1 MTVAPPEPND
11 EPDKTLDYGT
21 DALAVPGARPTF
33 EKLVRTYFWTIFKN
47 VVGWLCIGASP
58 ILGVLLPGPGG
69 IPLFLVGF
77 ALVTFPG
84 KRRLTTHVFRGR
96 RLPIESPWFTGL
108 VTFFSVLVTAAVM
121 WAAGHYSERII
132 RWVPLLGRYAGGD
145 VGKLVA
151 IGAFALPVTMG
162 VSWVGAWLLNR
173 VVLRWVPGLR
183 RFLRRTLRKY
193 GVRLLPARRRRIGGR
208 TELVTDE
215 ILGIDE
221 AQKRRLSRA
230 WRRYGPWLGRLLGVT
245 LVVIVLA
252 AVVAPVVRE
261 WPAVQARLGRLD
273 PLRVVAGVAAF
284 TLGLLVFR
292 TATWR
297 ATLAG
302 FGRRLPVRAAARV
315 WAIGHL
321 VRFVPGRSYLA
332 VRMELVR
339 PYGPSATQANVA
351 QRLEGTLALGAAL
364 AVGAVAFW
372 WKGWEQLPGLR
383 PLWVAVAAASPLALL
398 LLTPRVFYRF
408 VPEAVARRP
417 GLHAGRTR
425 LRGGRLL
432 GLAAWQVAGF
442 AWQALAVWLLVGGP
456 LAADGAWLAVAG
468 AWSLA
473 WAAGHLA
480 GWAPGGIGVREVVF
494 VGCLGVL
501 LPESLREYMRLT
513 FGTSAFLDA
522 GFGGLVPGGFFEL
535 PGLDGR
541 AWQDVWWAFLFFL
554 SLLLRLATTA
564 AEVLYAAVATA
575 LDWPAMAAYFR
586 GDRPAAPPYGVTSG
600 SSSPG

>member
-1 MTVAPPEPND
+1 MTVAPPEETN
-11 EPDKTLDYGT
+11 EPD
-21 DALAVPGARPTF
+21 ASEAIEVPPARPTF
-33 EKLVRTYFWTIFKN
+33 ERLVRAYFGTIFKN

-108 VTFFSVLVTAAVM
+108 VTFFSVLVTAGAM
-121 WAAGHYSERII
+121 WSAGHFGEAILR
-132 RWVPLLGRYAGGD
+132 RLPVLGRYAGGD
-145 VGKLVA
+145 AGKLVA
-151 IGAFALPVTMG
+151 IGAFALPVTMA

-208 TELVTDE
+208 TEVVGNDE

-230 WRRYGPWLGRLLGVT
+230 WRRYGPWLGRLATVSLTVF
-245 LVVIVLA
+245 ILA
-252 AVVAPVVRE
+252 GVVAPVVRE
-261 WPAVQARLGRLD
+261 WPAVEARLGRLD
-273 PLRVVAGVAAF
+273 PLRVLVGVLAF
-284 TLGLLVFR
+284 ALGLLLFR

-302 FGRRLPVRAAARV
+302 FGRRLPRRAAARV

-372 WKGWEQLPGLR
+372 WKGWEQLPALR
-383 PLWVAVAAASPLALL
+383 PLWIALAAASPVALL

-408 VPEAVARRP
+408 VPDAIARRP
-417 GLHAGRTR
+417 GAHAGHAGRTR
-425 LRGGRLL
+425 LRGGRLFA
-432 GLAAWQVAGF
+432 LAAWQVAGV
-442 AWQALAVWLLVGGP
+442 AWQAMAVWLLVGGP

-480 GWAPGGIGVREVVF
+480 GWAPGGVGVREVVF

-501 LPESLREYMRLT
+501 LPEPLRDYMRLT
-513 FGTSAFLDA
+513 FGSSTFLDS
-522 GFGGLVPGGFFEL
+522 GFGGLVPGVPGGFFGL
-535 PGLDGR
+535 PALDGR

-564 AEVLYAAVATA
+564 AEVLYATLATA
-575 LDWPAMAAYFR
+575 LDWPAMAAFFR
-586 GDRPAAPPYGVTSG
+586 GDRPPAPPAATSG
-600 SSSPG
+600 S